1 MGNARFQQL
10 NDTIR
15 AAIPGVIPGSAN
27 SGPILQFLVA
37 ELLAT
42 EYAKMNPT
50 GITPGEFFTRVYNGI
65 KSNPGLLASVS
76 NYNYPFKPVY
86 PFATQPLS
94 LNQASAELFAFFKEY
109 EIPVTLTGA
118 SINPTQATQIKTNI
132 TNFAAADP
140 SDAQAYAHAFTQVVT
155 PGLVGVIKRIFPN
168 LIYNALGF
176 AQASTGTNRPA
187 PELKLLEVSNLIHNN
202 DQQKAFAAIRPLT
215 QYCYLSQFDTDAP
228 NSVQL
233 DSSKLEATLES
244 IKTAFSNASAAAQD
258 TLRTALKQPA
268 IDINSTADSIDS
280 FLGTG
285 ANPPPGGNNPPP
297 GGNNT
302 PPGGNNTP
310 PGGNNPP
317 PGGSNTP
324 TDNNA
329 NQANQSNPQ
338 VNTYGLHPTAFE
350 ILQGMSID
358 NEQLKEALEV
368 LAGGNYYA
376 TPCFTT
382 YMPGI
387 TEKAAAQLLDNQ
399 TEKGSHRPFRVSAGE
414 PGARKTILIPP
425 AFKIDNSQTIW
436 SRAVINNLGFP
447 FINFSSPAVLALIK
461 SNDPKEVKAAYK
473 NVKALFKECHL
484 KRPIDTLKD
493 FAKAKYRN
501 CALNALAVQADEL
514 YNAESGMKVTASIIA
529 PYTKNLSIKGTVE
542 LPMDFLT
549 AFYTVLSPVQ
559 ATRQYTELCEMG
571 VTEYLN
577 FLSVNAKPPI
587 YILNPKNLIF
597 RRGPKAGLL
606 HELFSSKTAPILVR
620 ARVSGR
626 DGGFMIPERVADKI
640 FTT

>member
-10 NDTIR
+10 NDTIK
-15 AAIPGVIPGSAN
+15 AAIPGVIPGSAA

-42 EYAKMNPT
+42 EYAKLNPT
-50 GITPGEFFTRVYNGI
+50 GIAPGEFFTRVYNGI
-65 KSNPGLLASVS
+65 KSNPNLLASVS
-76 NYNYPFKPVY
+76 NYNYPLKHVY

-132 TNFAAADP
+132 TNLAAADP
-140 SDAQAYAHAFTQVVT
+140 SDVQAYARAFTQVVT
-155 PGLVGVIKRIFPN
+155 PGLVAVVKRFFPN
-168 LIYNALGF
+168 LIYNVLGF

-187 PELKLLEVSNLIHNN
+187 PELKLLEVSNLIYNN
-202 DQQKAFAAIRPLT
+202 DQRKAFAAIRPLT

-228 NSVQL
+228 TSDQL
-233 DSSKLEATLES
+233 VSSKLIDTLES
-244 IKTAFSNASAAAQD
+244 IKTAFSNASPAAQD
-258 TLRTALKQPA
+258 TLRTALEQPA
-268 IDINSTADSIDS
+268 ININNTADSIDS
-280 FLGTG
+280 FLGAGT
-285 ANPPPGGNNPPP
+285 NPP

-310 PGGNNPP
+310 T
-317 PGGSNTP
+317 GSTNTP
-324 TDNNA
+324 TGSTNTPAD
-329 NQANQSNPQ
+329 QSNPQ

-358 NEQLKEALEV
+358 EEQLKEALEV

-376 TPCFTT
+376 TPYFTT

-461 SNDPKEVKAAYK
+461 SSDPKEVKAAYK

-640 FTT
+640 FTI

>member
-10 NDTIR
+10 NDTIK
-15 AAIPGVIPGSAN
+15 AAIPGVIPGSAT
-27 SGPILQFLVA
+27 SGPIIQFLVA
-37 ELLAT
+37 EFLAT
-42 EYAKMNPT
+42 EYAKLNPT

-65 KSNPGLLASVS
+65 KSNSILLSNVS
-76 NYNYPFKPVY
+76 GFSNPLKNVY
-86 PFATQPLS
+86 PYATHPLS
-94 LNQASAELFAFFKEY
+94 SAQAATELFSFFKEY
-109 EIPVTLTGA
+109 EIPDTLTGA

-140 SDAQAYAHAFTQVVT
+140 SDAKAYATAFSHAVT
-155 PGLVGVIKRIFPN
+155 SRLISTVKSLYNG
-168 LIYNALGF
+168 LIYNVLGF

-187 PELKLLEVSNLIHNN
+187 PELKLLEVSRLIYNN
-202 DQQKAFAAIRPLT
+202 DQQKAFNAIRPLT

-228 NSVQL
+228 TSVTL
-233 DSSKLEATLES
+233 DNSKLEATLES
-244 IKTAFSNASAAAQD
+244 IKTAFSNASTAAQD
-258 TLRTALKQPA
+258 TLRTALEQPA
-268 IDINSTADSIDS
+268 ININSTADSIDS
-280 FLGTG
+280 FLGART
-285 ANPPPGGNNPPP
+285 NPP

-302 PPGGNNTP
+302 PPSGDNTSTGGDNTST
-310 PGGNNPP
+310 GGKDTTASN
-317 PGGSNTP
+317 NTP

-329 NQANQSNPQ
+329 SQANQPNPQ

-358 NEQLKEALEV
+358 DEQLKEALEV

-376 TPCFTT
+376 TPYFTT

-461 SNDPKEVKAAYK
+461 SSDPKEVKAAYK

-640 FTT
+640 FTI

>member
-1 MGNARFQQL
+1 
-10 NDTIR
+10 
-15 AAIPGVIPGSAN
+15 
-27 SGPILQFLVA
+27 
-37 ELLAT
+37 
-42 EYAKMNPT
+42 
-50 GITPGEFFTRVYNGI
+50 
-65 KSNPGLLASVS
+65 
-76 NYNYPFKPVY
+76 
-86 PFATQPLS
+86 
-94 LNQASAELFAFFKEY
+94 
-109 EIPVTLTGA
+109 
-118 SINPTQATQIKTNI
+118 
-132 TNFAAADP
+132 
-140 SDAQAYAHAFTQVVT
+140 
-155 PGLVGVIKRIFPN
+155 
-168 LIYNALGF
+168 
-176 AQASTGTNRPA
+176 
-187 PELKLLEVSNLIHNN
+187 
-202 DQQKAFAAIRPLT
+202 
-215 QYCYLSQFDTDAP
+215 
-228 NSVQL
+228 
-233 DSSKLEATLES
+233 
-244 IKTAFSNASAAAQD
+244 
-258 TLRTALKQPA
+258 
-268 IDINSTADSIDS
+268 
-280 FLGTG
+280 
-285 ANPPPGGNNPPP
+285 
-297 GGNNT
+297 
-302 PPGGNNTP
+302 
-310 PGGNNPP
+310 
-317 PGGSNTP
+317 
-324 TDNNA
+324 
-329 NQANQSNPQ
+329 

-376 TPCFTT
+376 TPYFTT

-399 TEKGSHRPFRVSAGE
+399 TEKGSHRPFKVSAGE
-414 PGARKTILIPP
+414 PGTRKTVLIPP
-425 AFKIDNSQTIW
+425 AFKEDKSQTIW
-436 SRAVINNLGFP
+436 SRAVINNLGSP
-447 FINFSSPAVLALIK
+447 FINFSSPAILALIK
-461 SNDPKEVKAAYK
+461 SSDPKEVKAAYK

-597 RRGPKAGLL
+597 RRGPKAGLI

-640 FTT
+640 FTI

>member
-1 MGNARFQQL
+1 M
-10 NDTIR
+10 
-15 AAIPGVIPGSAN
+15 
-27 SGPILQFLVA
+27 
-37 ELLAT
+37 E
-42 EYAKMNPT
+42 
-50 GITPGEFFTRVYNGI
+50 
-65 KSNPGLLASVS
+65 
-76 NYNYPFKPVY
+76 
-86 PFATQPLS
+86 
-94 LNQASAELFAFFKEY
+94 
-109 EIPVTLTGA
+109 
-118 SINPTQATQIKTNI
+118 
-132 TNFAAADP
+132 
-140 SDAQAYAHAFTQVVT
+140 
-155 PGLVGVIKRIFPN
+155 
-168 LIYNALGF
+168 
-176 AQASTGTNRPA
+176 
-187 PELKLLEVSNLIHNN
+187 
-202 DQQKAFAAIRPLT
+202 
-215 QYCYLSQFDTDAP
+215 
-228 NSVQL
+228 
-233 DSSKLEATLES
+233 
-244 IKTAFSNASAAAQD
+244 
-258 TLRTALKQPA
+258 QPA
-268 IDINSTADSIDS
+268 ININNTADSIDS
-280 FLGTG
+280 FLGAGT
-285 ANPPPGGNNPPP
+285 NPP

-310 PGGNNPP
+310 PGGNNTPT
-317 PGGSNTP
+317 GSTYTPTGSTNTP
-324 TDNNA
+324 AD
-329 NQANQSNPQ
+329 QSNPQ

-358 NEQLKEALEV
+358 EEQLKEALEV

-376 TPCFTT
+376 TPYFTT

-461 SNDPKEVKAAYK
+461 SSDPKEVKAAYK

-640 FTT
+640 FTI

>member
-10 NDTIR
+10 NDTIK
-15 AAIPGVIPGSAN
+15 AAIPGVIPGSAA

-42 EYAKMNPT
+42 EYAKLNPT
-50 GITPGEFFTRVYNGI
+50 GIAPGEFFTRVYNGI
-65 KSNPGLLASVS
+65 KSNPNLLASVS
-76 NYNYPFKPVY
+76 NYNYPLKHVY

-132 TNFAAADP
+132 TNLAAADP
-140 SDAQAYAHAFTQVVT
+140 SDVQAYARAFTQVVT
-155 PGLVGVIKRIFPN
+155 PGLVAVVKRFFPN
-168 LIYNALGF
+168 LIYNVLGF

-187 PELKLLEVSNLIHNN
+187 PELKLLEVSNLIYNN
-202 DQQKAFAAIRPLT
+202 DQRKAFAAIRPLT

-228 NSVQL
+228 TSDQL
-233 DSSKLEATLES
+233 VSSKLIDTLES
-244 IKTAFSNASAAAQD
+244 IKTAFSNASPAAQD
-258 TLRTALKQPA
+258 TLRTALEQPA
-268 IDINSTADSIDS
+268 ININNTADSIDS
-280 FLGTG
+280 FLGAGT
-285 ANPPPGGNNPPP
+285 NPP

-310 PGGNNPP
+310 PGGNNTPT
-317 PGGSNTP
+317 GSTNTP
-324 TDNNA
+324 TGSTNTPAD
-329 NQANQSNPQ
+329 QSNPQ

-358 NEQLKEALEV
+358 EEQLKEALEV

-376 TPCFTT
+376 TPYFTT

-461 SNDPKEVKAAYK
+461 SSDPKEVKAAYK

-640 FTT
+640 FTI

>member
-10 NDTIR
+10 NDTIK
-15 AAIPGVIPGSAN
+15 AAIPGVIPGSAA

-42 EYAKMNPT
+42 EYAKLNPT
-50 GITPGEFFTRVYNGI
+50 GIAPGEFFTRVYNGI
-65 KSNPGLLASVS
+65 KSNPNLLASVS
-76 NYNYPFKPVY
+76 NYNYPLKHVY

-132 TNFAAADP
+132 TNLAAADP
-140 SDAQAYAHAFTQVVT
+140 SDVQAYARAFTQVVT
-155 PGLVGVIKRIFPN
+155 PGLVAVVKRFFPN
-168 LIYNALGF
+168 LIYNVLGF

-187 PELKLLEVSNLIHNN
+187 PELKLLEVSNLIYNN
-202 DQQKAFAAIRPLT
+202 DQRKAFAAIRPLT

-228 NSVQL
+228 TSDQL
-233 DSSKLEATLES
+233 VSSKLIDTLES
-244 IKTAFSNASAAAQD
+244 IKTAFSNASPAAQD
-258 TLRTALKQPA
+258 TLRTALEQPA
-268 IDINSTADSIDS
+268 ININNTADSIDS
-280 FLGTG
+280 FLGAGT
-285 ANPPPGGNNPPP
+285 NPP

-310 PGGNNPP
+310 T
-317 PGGSNTP
+317 GSTNTP
-324 TDNNA
+324 AD
-329 NQANQSNPQ
+329 QSNPQ

-358 NEQLKEALEV
+358 EEQLKEALEV

-376 TPCFTT
+376 TPYFTT

-461 SNDPKEVKAAYK
+461 SSDPKEVKAAYK

-640 FTT
+640 FTI